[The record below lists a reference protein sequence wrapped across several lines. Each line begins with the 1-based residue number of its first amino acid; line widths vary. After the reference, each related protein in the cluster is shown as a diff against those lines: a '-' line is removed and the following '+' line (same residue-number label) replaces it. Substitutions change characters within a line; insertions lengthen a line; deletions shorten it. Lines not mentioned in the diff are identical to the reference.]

1 MEVHDDAGLYDYTD
15 DDDDDEGGEE
25 GDDLTWGC
33 KLRTQIFSELTTDL
47 IAPRLVP

>member
-15 DDDDDEGGEE
+15 DDDDEGGEE
-25 GDDLTWGC
+25 EDDPTWGC